1 MTEKS
6 PGESA
11 PKTSKSLFGWLKR
24 PPQCSMARMLVI
36 GILGGIVIW
45 GGLNTGMEY
54 TNRTEFCLSCH
65 TMKTPYEE
73 LKKTVHYSNRTGT
86 SVGCADC
93 HVASSKEPLD
103 YARKMTQKVFASKD
117 VIGEILG
124 TIDTP
129 EKFEAHRLTMAKRVW
144 AQMEASDSKECR
156 NCHKF
161 EKMDTTRQKD
171 RSVVKHE
178 GAMQDGK
185 TCIACHKGIAH
196 KPVHHLL
203 EGGQAPAAAPA
214 SASPPPV
221 RTPEAPKAEAAPAQT
236 AAQTGATAASAA
248 ATAPTTVAA
257 VPEQPAKATPKTV
270 TSAPAAPAPTTVAA
284 APAQPAKA
292 TSKSEATAAA
302 APAAGSVAAGIDWSR
317 VPTRQIKVFY
327 PGQAGLEW
335 VMNKA
340 DHSSAADIIEKKRA
354 CAKCHEGDA
363 NEVGAAIVAG
373 KPVGVS
379 KTVMEPTPPPGKV
392 GFVPVTFQTT
402 HDGSKIYFRFEW
414 VPPKI
419 GEKKLDPKNEVK
431 LTMMFDGG
439 GTVEGSELNGCWGT
453 CHVDLRTM
461 KDAKDDKKTKYI
473 TGADLAGGKFMDLIQ
488 YRSGKGLNPVDGWVD
503 SERHM
508 DGGKSGLKADGKK
521 EGNKWV
527 VVFERSLAGGGKG
540 DHAITADKV
549 YNFGFALHE
558 DFTNARFHYVSLGYQ
573 FGLDKPNPG
582 VKNYIDVQ
590 KQ

>member
-1 MTEKS
+1 MADETQKTECKDGFFKCLLN
-6 PGESA
+6 P
-11 PKTSKSLFGWLKR
+11 PK
-24 PPQCSMARMLVI
+24 CSMLRMIVI
-36 GILGGIVIW
+36 GILGGVIIW

-65 TMKTPYEE
+65 TMRTPYEE

-86 SVGCADC
+86 TVGCADC
-93 HVASSKEPLD
+93 HVASSKDPFD
-103 YARKMTQKVFASKD
+103 YARKLTQKVFASKD

-144 AQMEASDSKECR
+144 AHMKETDSKECR

-161 EKMDTTRQKD
+161 EKMDTTKQKD
-171 RSVVKHE
+171 RSAVKHE
-178 GAMQDGK
+178 GAVQDGK
-185 TCIACHKGIAH
+185 TCIDCHKGIAH

-203 EGGQAPAAAPA
+203 EGGQAPASSAAA
-214 SASPPPV
+214 SSSP
-221 RTPEAPKAEAAPAQT
+221 APAQT
-236 AAQTGATAASAA
+236 DAAAAPKVEVAGTQATAAAGTVTAPAA
-248 ATAPTTVAA
+248 AQATTVA
-257 VPEQPAKATPKTV
+257 VAT
-270 TSAPAAPAPTTVAA
+270 

-292 TSKSEATAAA
+292 TPKAEASGAA
-302 APAAGSVAAGIDWSR
+302 APTASTITALDWSK
-317 VPTRQIKVFY
+317 VPSRQIKVFY

-379 KTVMEPTPPPGKV
+379 KTVMEPNPPAGKV
-392 GFVPVTFQTT
+392 GFIPVSFQTT

-414 VPPKI
+414 VPPKT
-419 GEKKLDPKNEVK
+419 GDKKLDPKNEVK

-439 GTVEGSELNGCWGT
+439 GTVEGSEQNGCWAT

-473 TGADLAGGKFMDLIQ
+473 KDADLASGKFMDLIQ
-488 YRSGKGLNPVDGWVD
+488 YRSGKGQNPVDGWVG

-508 DGGKSGLKADGKK
+508 DGGKSHLKAEGKK

-527 VVFERSLAGGGKG
+527 VTFERALTGGGKG

-549 YNFGFALHE
+549 YNFGFAIHE
-558 DFTNARFHYVSLGYQ
+558 DYTNARYHYVSLGYQ
-573 FGLDKPNPG
+573 FGLDKPTPG

>member
-1 MTEKS
+1 MADEANKTECKEGFFRCLMN
-6 PGESA
+6 P
-11 PKTSKSLFGWLKR
+11 PK
-24 PPQCSMARMLVI
+24 CSMLRMIVI
-36 GILGGIVIW
+36 GVIGGIAIW

-65 TMKTPYEE
+65 TMQTPYNE

-93 HVASSKEPLD
+93 HVASSKEPFD
-103 YARKMTQKVFASKD
+103 YARKLTQKVFASKD

-144 AQMEASDSKECR
+144 AHMKETDSKECR

-161 EKMDTTRQKD
+161 DKMDATKQKD

-178 GAMQDGK
+178 GAIEDGK
-185 TCIACHKGIAH
+185 TCIDCHKGIAH

-203 EGGQAPAAAPA
+203 EQEQGQ
-214 SASPPPV
+214 V
-221 RTPEAPKAEAAPAQT
+221 
-236 AAQTGATAASAA
+236 ATAKESTP
-248 ATAPTTVAA
+248 TAQPQ
-257 VPEQPAKATPKTV
+257 PEPPSTPKV
-270 TSAPAAPAPTTVAA
+270 DDKPIPAPAPTTTE
-284 APAQPAKA
+284 APAKTPAPPA
-292 TSKSEATAAA
+292 TPTAPVEKPKSEPKAGAATVA
-302 APAAGSVAAGIDWSR
+302 APAAPPAAVASTITAVDWSK
-317 VPTRQIKVFY
+317 VPIRKIKAFY
-327 PGQAGLEW
+327 PGQAALEW

-340 DHSSAADIIEKKRA
+340 DHSSASDIIEKKRA

-363 NEVGAAIVAG
+363 NEIGAAIVAG

-379 KTVMEPTPPPGKV
+379 KTVLEPTPPAGKV
-392 GFVPVTFQTT
+392 GFIPVSFQAT
-402 HDGSKIYFRFEW
+402 HDGNNIYFRFEW

-419 GEKKLDPKNEVK
+419 GTKKLDPKNEVK
-431 LTMMFDGG
+431 VTMMFDGG
-439 GTVEGSELNGCWGT
+439 GTVEGSDLNGCWAT
-453 CHVDLRTM
+453 CHTDLRTM

-473 TGADLAGGKFMDLIQ
+473 KDADLASGKFMDLIQ
-488 YRSGKGLNPVDGWVD
+488 FRSGNGEKPVDGWID
-503 SERHM
+503 TERHM
-508 DGGKSGLKADGKK
+508 ESGKSQLKAEGVK

-527 VVFERSLAGGGKG
+527 VIFERPLAGSGKG
-540 DHAITADKV
+540 NHAISSDKV
-549 YNFGFALHE
+549 YSFGFAIHE

-573 FGLDKPNPG
+573 FGLDKPDTG
-582 VKNYIDVQ
+582 VKSFIDVQ

>member
-1 MTEKS
+1 MADNSSQGTQAE
-6 PGESA
+6 PG
-11 PKTSKSLFGWLKR
+11 KGLFGWLKR
-24 PPQCSMARMLVI
+24 PPQCSMARMIVVGVI
-36 GILGGIVIW
+36 GGILIW

-54 TNRTEFCLSCH
+54 TNHTEFCLSCH
-65 TMKTPYEE
+65 TMRTPYEE

-93 HVASSKEPLD
+93 HVASSKDPFD
-103 YARKMTQKVFASKD
+103 YARKLTQKVFASKD

-144 AQMEASDSKECR
+144 ASMKASDSKECR

-161 EKMDTTRQKD
+161 DKMDTTKQKD

-178 GAMQDGK
+178 GAREDGK
-185 TCIACHKGIAH
+185 TCIDCHKGIAH

-203 EGGQAPAAAPA
+203 EKDGQAGTTAQAPAAEAVAVPKADDKAPAAAPVAAPA
-214 SASPPPV
+214 SAMAEVAKTAAMAEPAKRAV
-221 RTPEAPKAEAAPAQT
+221 AAPKADAAPKVEPEAK
-236 AAQTGATAASAA
+236 ADGAAS
-248 ATAPTTVAA
+248 
-257 VPEQPAKATPKTV
+257 
-270 TSAPAAPAPTTVAA
+270 S
-284 APAQPAKA
+284 
-292 TSKSEATAAA
+292 
-302 APAAGSVAAGIDWSR
+302 AGSVKAMDWSKAQPLA
-317 VPTRQIKVFY
+317 VKVFY
-327 PGQAGLEW
+327 PGQAALEW

-354 CAKCHEGDA
+354 CAKCHSGDA

-379 KTVMEPTPPPGKV
+379 KTVMEPNPPAGKV
-392 GFVPVTFQTT
+392 GFIPVTVQAT
-402 HDGSKIYFRFEW
+402 HDGNKIFFRFEW
-414 VPPKI
+414 VPPKN
-419 GEKKLDPKNEVK
+419 GDKKMDPKNEVK
-431 LTMMFDGG
+431 VTMMFDGG
-439 GTVEGSELNGCWGT
+439 GTVDGADLNGCWST
-453 CHVDLRTM
+453 CHTDLRTM

-473 TGADLAGGKFMDLIQ
+473 TGADLASGKFMDLIQ
-488 YRSGKGLNPVDGWVD
+488 YRSGKGQPPVDGWVD

-508 DGGKSGLKADGKK
+508 TGGKSQLKAEGKK

-527 VVFERSLAGGGKG
+527 VTFERAMAGGGKG
-540 DHAITADKV
+540 DHVIVPDKV
-549 YNFGFALHE
+549 YSFGFAIHE
-558 DFTNARFHYVSLGYQ
+558 DFANARYHYVSLGYQ

>member
-1 MTEKS
+1 MADEAKKTECKDGFFQCLMN
-6 PGESA
+6 P
-11 PKTSKSLFGWLKR
+11 PK
-24 PPQCSMARMLVI
+24 CSMLRMIVI
-36 GILGGIVIW
+36 GVLGGILIW
-45 GGLNTGMEY
+45 GGLNTGMEF

-93 HVASSKEPLD
+93 HVASSKEPFD
-103 YARKMTQKVFASKD
+103 YARKLTQKVFASKD

-144 AQMEASDSKECR
+144 AHMKETDSKECR

-161 EKMDTTRQKD
+161 EKMDTTKQKD
-171 RSVVKHE
+171 RSAVKHE
-178 GAMQDGK
+178 GAVQDGK
-185 TCIACHKGIAH
+185 TCIDCHKGIAH

-203 EGGQAPAAAPA
+203 QGGQAPTSVAAAATPPSARAEAPA
-214 SASPPPV
+214 APKVEAAVTPPAAPSSKPATTPV
-221 RTPEAPKAEAAPAQT
+221 AAATVAEAPAQAATQPAKTAPKAEANTATVPA
-236 AAQTGATAASAA
+236 AASTI
-248 ATAPTTVAA
+248 TAL
-257 VPEQPAKATPKTV
+257 
-270 TSAPAAPAPTTVAA
+270 
-284 APAQPAKA
+284 
-292 TSKSEATAAA
+292 
-302 APAAGSVAAGIDWSR
+302 DWSK

-379 KTVMEPTPPPGKV
+379 KTVMEPNPPAGKV
-392 GFVPVTFQTT
+392 GFIPVTFQTT
-402 HDGSKIYFRFEW
+402 HDGGKIYFRFEW
-414 VPPKI
+414 VPPQN
-419 GEKKLDPKNEVK
+419 GDKKLDPKNEVK

-439 GTVEGSELNGCWGT
+439 GTVEGSDQNGCWAT

-461 KDAKDDKKTKYI
+461 KEAKDDKKTKYI
-473 TGADLAGGKFMDLIQ
+473 NGADLAAGKFMDLIQ
-488 YRSGKGLNPVDGWVD
+488 FRSGKGQNPVDGWVD

-508 DGGKSGLKADGKK
+508 DGGKSGLKAEGRK
-521 EGNKWV
+521 EGNKWIV
-527 VVFERSLAGGGKG
+527 TFERALAGTGKG
-540 DHAITADKV
+540 DHVITADKV
-549 YNFGFALHE
+549 YNFGFAIHE

>member
-1 MTEKS
+1 MADETQKTESKEGYFRRLLN
-6 PGESA
+6 P
-11 PKTSKSLFGWLKR
+11 PK
-24 PPQCSMARMLVI
+24 CSMLRMIVI
-36 GILGGIVIW
+36 GVIGGIVIW

-65 TMKTPYEE
+65 TMQTPYNE

-93 HVASSKEPLD
+93 HVASSKEPFD
-103 YARKMTQKVFASKD
+103 YARKLTQKVFASKD

-144 AQMEASDSKECR
+144 AHMKETDSKECR

-161 EKMDTTRQKD
+161 DKMDPTKQKD

-178 GAMQDGK
+178 GAIEDGK
-185 TCIACHKGIAH
+185 TCIDCHKGIAH

-203 EGGQAPAAAPA
+203 EGEAGQATASPEPEPAAAPA
-214 SASPPPV
+214 
-221 RTPEAPKAEAAPAQT
+221 AEAAPALKAEDKTTTVPAVT
-236 AAQTGATAASAA
+236 AAPVVAAMV
-248 ATAPTTVAA
+248 APATTVARPA
-257 VPEQPAKATPKTV
+257 PEAADTKAP
-270 TSAPAAPAPTTVAA
+270 APAAKTEPKPESASSPVAR
-284 APAQPAKA
+284 
-292 TSKSEATAAA
+292 TITAAL
-302 APAAGSVAAGIDWSR
+302 DWSK
-317 VPTRQIKVFY
+317 VPSRQIKVFY
-327 PGQAGLEW
+327 PGQAALEW

-340 DHSSAADIIEKKRA
+340 DHSSASDIIEKKRA

-363 NEVGAAIVAG
+363 NEIGAAIVAG

-379 KTVMEPTPPPGKV
+379 KTILEPNPPAGKV
-392 GFVPVTFQTT
+392 GFIPVTFQAT
-402 HDGSKIYFRFEW
+402 HDGNNIYFRFEW

-419 GEKKLDPKNEVK
+419 GKKKLDPKNEVK

-439 GTVEGSELNGCWGT
+439 GTVEGSELNGCWAT
-453 CHVDLRTM
+453 CHTDLRTM

-473 TGADLAGGKFMDLIQ
+473 KDADLGSGKFMDLIQ
-488 YRSGKGLNPVDGWVD
+488 FRSGKGEKPVDGWVD

-508 DGGKSGLKADGKK
+508 DGGISALKADGIKD
-521 EGNKWV
+521 GNKWV
-527 VVFERSLAGGGKG
+527 VIFERPLSGGSKG
-540 DHAITADKV
+540 NHSISSDKV
-549 YNFGFALHE
+549 YNFGFAIHE
-558 DFTNARFHYVSLGYQ
+558 DYTNARFHYVSLGYQ
-573 FGLDKPNPG
+573 FGLDKAEPRI
-582 VKNYIDVQ
+582 KNYIDVQ

>member
-1 MTEKS
+1 MADEAQQAELKEGFFKRLRN
-6 PGESA
+6 P
-11 PKTSKSLFGWLKR
+11 PK
-24 PPQCSMARMLVI
+24 CSMFRMIVI
-36 GILGGIVIW
+36 GVLGGIGIW
-45 GGLNTGMEY
+45 GLLNTGVEY

-65 TMKTPYEE
+65 TMQTPFEE

-93 HVASSKEPLD
+93 HVASSKEPFD
-103 YARKMTQKVFASKD
+103 YARKLTQKVFASKD
-117 VIGEILG
+117 VIGQILG

-129 EKFEAHRLTMAKRVW
+129 EKFEAYRLTMAKRVW
-144 AQMEASDSKECR
+144 AHMKETDSKECR

-161 EKMDTTRQKD
+161 DKMDTTKQKD

-178 GAMQDGK
+178 GAVQDGK
-185 TCIACHKGIAH
+185 TCIDCHKGIAH

-203 EGGQAPAAAPA
+203 EGGPAPAGAAAAGAAAPAQAEAPMAPKVEAAAASVTAPSAPAAAPA
-214 SASPPPV
+214 TATAV
-221 RTPEAPKAEAAPAQT
+221 AAAPT
-236 AAQTGATAASAA
+236 
-248 ATAPTTVAA
+248 
-257 VPEQPAKATPKTV
+257 QPAKATPKAEPAGAA
-270 TSAPAAPAPTTVAA
+270 SPAASAI
-284 APAQPAKA
+284 
-292 TSKSEATAAA
+292 TAL
-302 APAAGSVAAGIDWSR
+302 DWSK
-317 VPTRQIKVFY
+317 VPARQVKVFY

-379 KTVMEPTPPPGKV
+379 KTVMEPNPPAGKV
-392 GFVPVTFQTT
+392 GFIPVTFQTT
-402 HDGSKIYFRFEW
+402 HDGNKIYFRFEW
-414 VPPKI
+414 VPPKN
-419 GEKKLDPKNEVK
+419 GDKKLDPKNEVK

-461 KDAKDDKKTKYI
+461 KEAKDDKKTKYI
-473 TGADLAGGKFMDLIQ
+473 NGADLASGKFMDLIQ
-488 YRSGKGLNPVDGWVD
+488 YRSGKGQAPVDGWVD

-508 DGGKSGLKADGKK
+508 SGGKSQLKAEGRK

-527 VVFERSLAGGGKG
+527 VIFERALAGGGKG

-558 DFTNARFHYVSLGYQ
+558 DYTNARYHYVSLGYQ
-573 FGLDKPNPG
+573 FGLDKPSPG
-582 VKNYIDVQ
+582 GKNYIEIQ

>member
-36 GILGGIVIW
+36 GILGGIIIW

-161 EKMDTTRQKD
+161 EKMDSTKQKD

-214 SASPPPV
+214 SASPPPA

-248 ATAPTTVAA
+248 APAPTTVAA

-270 TSAPAAPAPTTVAA
+270 NVGCRRPSAHRCRRGTG
-284 APAQPAKA
+284 
-292 TSKSEATAAA
+292 S
-302 APAAGSVAAGIDWSR
+302 AGQGNLQVRSDRCCCAGR
-317 VPTRQIKVFY
+317 RQRCCRY
-327 PGQAGLEW
+327 RLE
-335 VMNKA
+335 
-340 DHSSAADIIEKKRA
+340 
-354 CAKCHEGDA
+354 
-363 NEVGAAIVAG
+363 
-373 KPVGVS
+373 
-379 KTVMEPTPPPGKV
+379 
-392 GFVPVTFQTT
+392 Q
-402 HDGSKIYFRFEW
+402 
-414 VPPKI
+414 
-419 GEKKLDPKNEVK
+419 
-431 LTMMFDGG
+431 
-439 GTVEGSELNGCWGT
+439 
-453 CHVDLRTM
+453 
-461 KDAKDDKKTKYI
+461 
-473 TGADLAGGKFMDLIQ
+473 GADTPDQ
-488 YRSGKGLNPVDGWVD
+488 GLLSWPG
-503 SERHM
+503 R
-508 DGGKSGLKADGKK
+508 
-521 EGNKWV
+521 
-527 VVFERSLAGGGKG
+527 
-540 DHAITADKV
+540 
-549 YNFGFALHE
+549 
-558 DFTNARFHYVSLGYQ
+558 
-573 FGLDKPNPG
+573 PG
-582 VKNYIDVQ
+582 VGDEQ
-590 KQ
+590 GRSFLRCGHH

>member
-1 MTEKS
+1 MADEAQKAECKDGFFQCLLN
-6 PGESA
+6 P
-11 PKTSKSLFGWLKR
+11 PKCSLL
-24 PPQCSMARMLVI
+24 RMIVI
-36 GILGGIVIW
+36 GVLGGVIIW
-45 GGLNTGMEY
+45 GGLNMGMEY
-54 TNRTEFCLSCH
+54 TNRSDFCMSCH
-65 TMKTPYEE
+65 EMTIPFEE
-73 LKKTVHYSNRTGT
+73 LKKTVHYKNRSGT
-86 SVGCADC
+86 TVQCADC
-93 HVASSKEPLD
+93 HVASSKTPTD
-103 YARKMTQKVFASKD
+103 YMFKSMQKLIAARD
-117 VIGEILG
+117 VVGHILG
-124 TIDTP
+124 TVDTP
-129 EKFEAHRLTMAKRVW
+129 EKYEAYRLTMAKRVW
-144 AQMEASDSKECR
+144 ERMKERDSKECR
-156 NCHKF
+156 NCHDFKT
-161 EKMDTTRQKD
+161 MDPAKQKD
-171 RSVVKHE
+171 RSVTKHE
-178 GAMQDGK
+178 GAIEDGK
-185 TCIACHKGIAH
+185 TCIDCHKGIAH

-203 EGGQAPAAAPA
+203 EGGPAPVAVAAAGTAAPAQAEAPIAPKVEAAAPAAAP
-214 SASPPPV
+214 
-221 RTPEAPKAEAAPAQT
+221 
-236 AAQTGATAASAA
+236 TGT
-248 ATAPTTVAA
+248 
-257 VPEQPAKATPKTV
+257 
-270 TSAPAAPAPTTVAA
+270 
-284 APAQPAKA
+284 
-292 TSKSEATAAA
+292 AA
-302 APAAGSVAAGIDWSR
+302 APAAAQAPATAIATAPTEPVKASPKAEPAGAAAPAASTITALDWSK
-317 VPTRQIKVFY
+317 VPSRQIKVFY
-327 PGQAGLEW
+327 PGQASLEW

-379 KTVMEPTPPPGKV
+379 KTVMEPNPPPGKV
-392 GFVPVTFQTT
+392 GFIPMTFQAT

-414 VPPKI
+414 VPPKN
-419 GEKKLDPKNEVK
+419 GDKKLDPKNEVK

-473 TGADLAGGKFMDLIQ
+473 KDADLAGGKFMDLIQ
-488 YRSGKGLNPVDGWVD
+488 FRSGKGQAPVDGWVD

-508 DGGKSGLKADGKK
+508 SGGKSGLKAEGKK

-527 VVFERSLAGGGKG
+527 VIFERSLAGGGKG

-582 VKNYIDVQ
+582 VKNHVDVQ

>member
-1 MTEKS
+1 MADEAQNAEGKE
-6 PGESA
+6 GFFER
-11 PKTSKSLFGWLKR
+11 LLR
-24 PPQCSMARMLVI
+24 PPKCSMLRMIVI
-36 GILGGIVIW
+36 GVIGGIGIW
-45 GGLNTGMEY
+45 GLLNTGVEW

-65 TMKTPYEE
+65 TMQTPYEE

-93 HVASSKEPLD
+93 HVASSKEPFD
-103 YARKMTQKVFASKD
+103 YARKLTQKVFASKD
-117 VIGEILG
+117 VIGQILG

-129 EKFEAHRLTMAKRVW
+129 EKFEAYRLTMAKRVW
-144 AQMEASDSKECR
+144 AHMKETDSKECR

-161 EKMDTTRQKD
+161 DKMDTTKQKD
-171 RSVVKHE
+171 RSAVKHE
-178 GAMQDGK
+178 GAIQDGK
-185 TCIACHKGIAH
+185 TCIDCHKGIAH

-203 EGGQAPAAAPA
+203 EKEQGKVAAAQESAPPTQATAPAAAPA
-214 SASPPPV
+214 KAEDKGAAPAPAAPATVASAAPAVQPAA
-221 RTPEAPKAEAAPAQT
+221 PEKPAAKTEAAPKAEAV
-236 AAQTGATAASAA
+236 SAA
-248 ATAPTTVAA
+248 APSASAITAL
-257 VPEQPAKATPKTV
+257 
-270 TSAPAAPAPTTVAA
+270 
-284 APAQPAKA
+284 
-292 TSKSEATAAA
+292 
-302 APAAGSVAAGIDWSR
+302 DWSK

-379 KTVMEPTPPPGKV
+379 KTVMEPNPPAGKV
-392 GFVPVTFQTT
+392 GFIPVTFQTT
-402 HDGSKIYFRFEW
+402 HDDSKIYFRFEW
-414 VPPKI
+414 VPPKNSD
-419 GEKKLDPKNEVK
+419 KKMDPKHEVK

-439 GTVEGSELNGCWGT
+439 GTVEGSDQNGCWAT

-461 KDAKDDKKTKYI
+461 KEAKDDKKTKYI
-473 TGADLAGGKFMDLIQ
+473 TGADLASGKFMDLIQ
-488 YRSGKGLNPVDGWVD
+488 YRSGKGEKPVDGWVD

-508 DGGKSGLKADGKK
+508 TGGKSQLKAEGRK

-527 VVFERSLAGGGKG
+527 VTFERALAGGGKG
-540 DHAITADKV
+540 DHVITADKV
-549 YNFGFALHE
+549 YNFGFAIHE

>member
-1 MTEKS
+1 MADNS
-6 PGESA
+6 PDGIPPQA
-11 PKTSKSLFGWLKR
+11 GKGLFGWLKR
-24 PPQCSMARMLVI
+24 PPQCSMLRMIVI
-36 GILGGIVIW
+36 GVIGGIVIW
-45 GGLNTGMEY
+45 GGLNTGVEF

-65 TMKTPYEE
+65 TMQTPYEE

-86 SVGCADC
+86 TVGCADC
-93 HVASSKEPLD
+93 HVASSKDPFD
-103 YARKMTQKVFASKD
+103 YARKLTQKVFASKD

-144 AQMEASDSKECR
+144 AHMKETDSKECR

-161 EKMDTTRQKD
+161 DKMDTTKQKD

-178 GAMQDGK
+178 GAVMDGK
-185 TCIACHKGIAH
+185 TCIDCHKGIAH

-203 EGGQAPAAAPA
+203 EQEQGQAGTSKEGAPKPPAHAETAPAPKAEDKPAQVATGPAGSAALPAAVAEAAKPA
-214 SASPPPV
+214 AKVDASKV
-221 RTPEAPKAEAAPAQT
+221 EASKAEAPKAEAA
-236 AAQTGATAASAA
+236 S
-248 ATAPTTVAA
+248 
-257 VPEQPAKATPKTV
+257 
-270 TSAPAAPAPTTVAA
+270 
-284 APAQPAKA
+284 
-292 TSKSEATAAA
+292 AA
-302 APAAGSVAAGIDWSR
+302 APAATGGTVTALDWSK
-317 VPTRQIKVFY
+317 VPARQIKVFY

-379 KTVMEPTPPPGKV
+379 KTVMEPNPPAGKV
-392 GFVPVTFQTT
+392 GFIPMTFQTT

-414 VPPKI
+414 VPPKN
-419 GEKKLDPKNEVK
+419 GDKKLDPKNEVK

-439 GTVEGSELNGCWGT
+439 GTVDGSELNGCWST
-453 CHVDLRTM
+453 CHTDLRTM

-473 TGADLAGGKFMDLIQ
+473 AGADLASGKFMDLIQ
-488 YRSGKGLNPVDGWVD
+488 FRSGKGQNPVDGWVD

-508 DGGKSGLKADGKK
+508 QGGKSQLKAEGKK

-527 VVFERSLAGGGKG
+527 VIFERSLAGGGKG

-558 DFTNARFHYVSLGYQ
+558 DYTNARFHYVSLGYQ

-582 VKNYIDVQ
+582 VKNYVDVQ

>member
-1 MTEKS
+1 MAENS
-6 PGESA
+6 PGDLTPE
-11 PKTSKSLFGWLKR
+11 PRKGVFGWLKR
-24 PPQCSMARMLVI
+24 QPQCSIGRMLVI
-36 GILGGIVIW
+36 GIVGGIMIW
-45 GGLNTGMEY
+45 GGLNMGMEY
-54 TNRTEFCLSCH
+54 TNRSDFCMSCH
-65 TMKTPYEE
+65 EMTIPFEE
-73 LKKTVHYSNRTGT
+73 LKKTVHYKNRSGT
-86 SVGCADC
+86 TVQCADC
-93 HVASSKEPLD
+93 HVASSKTPTD
-103 YARKMTQKVFASKD
+103 YMFKSMQKLIAARD
-117 VIGEILG
+117 VVGHILG

-129 EKFEAHRLTMAKRVW
+129 EKYEAYRLTMAERVW
-144 AQMEASDSKECR
+144 ERMKDRDSKECR
-156 NCHKF
+156 NCHDFKT
-161 EKMDTTRQKD
+161 MDPAKQKD
-171 RSVVKHE
+171 RSVTKHE
-178 GAMQDGK
+178 GAIEDGK
-185 TCIACHKGIAH
+185 TCIDCHKGIAH
-196 KPVHHLL
+196 KPVHLKKDPA
-203 EGGQAPAAAPA
+203 QAQPAAAPA
-214 SASPPPV
+214 AAAAPQAAASP
-221 RTPEAPKAEAAPAQT
+221 AEAVAT
-236 AAQTGATAASAA
+236 GAANVAKAGATAAASTATAA
-248 ATAPTTVAA
+248 ATAMSAA
-257 VPEQPAKATPKTV
+257 STAMTAGTGPAKATPK
-270 TSAPAAPAPTTVAA
+270 AEAAG
-284 APAQPAKA
+284 
-292 TSKSEATAAA
+292 ATAAA
-302 APAAGSVAAGIDWSR
+302 AGGTVTALDWSK

-335 VMNKA
+335 IMNKA
-340 DHSSAADIIEKKRA
+340 DHSSAADIVEKKRA

-363 NEVGAAIVAG
+363 NEVGTAIVTG

-392 GFVPVTFQTT
+392 GFIPVTFQTT
-402 HDGSKIYFRFEW
+402 HDGNKIYFRFEW
-414 VPPKI
+414 VPPKN
-419 GEKKLDPKNEVK
+419 GDKKLDPKNEVK

-488 YRSGKGLNPVDGWVD
+488 FRSGKGQAPVDGWVD

-508 DGGKSGLKADGKK
+508 DGGKSGLKAEGKK

-573 FGLDKPNPG
+573 FGLDKPNPS

>member
-1 MTEKS
+1 MADE
-6 PGESA
+6 A
-11 PKTSKSLFGWLKR
+11 PKAECNNGFFNCLMNPPKCSLL
-24 PPQCSMARMLVI
+24 RMIVI
-36 GILGGIVIW
+36 GIFGGILIW

-65 TMKTPYEE
+65 TMQIPYEE

-93 HVASSKEPLD
+93 HVASSKEPFD
-103 YARKMTQKVFASKD
+103 YARKLTQKVFASKD
-117 VIGEILG
+117 VIGQILG

-129 EKFEAHRLTMAKRVW
+129 EKFEAYRLTMAKRVW
-144 AQMEASDSKECR
+144 AHMKETDSKECR

-161 EKMDTTRQKD
+161 DRMDTTKQKD
-171 RSVVKHE
+171 RSAVKHE
-178 GAMQDGK
+178 GAVQDGK
-185 TCIACHKGIAH
+185 TCIDCHKGIAH
-196 KPVHHLL
+196 KPVHQLL
-203 EGGQAPAAAPA
+203 EGGQSPASSPAASTPTPVAQTQIAAAPK
-214 SASPPPV
+214 V
-221 RTPEAPKAEAAPAQT
+221 EATSTQ
-236 AAQTGATAASAA
+236 ATA
-248 ATAPTTVAA
+248 
-257 VPEQPAKATPKTV
+257 V
-270 TSAPAAPAPTTVAA
+270 T
-284 APAQPAKA
+284 
-292 TSKSEATAAA
+292 A
-302 APAAGSVAAGIDWSR
+302 APAATVAPAAVAVAATPPQPAKSAPKKEAAGTESPAPGSAITALDWSK

-340 DHSSAADIIEKKRA
+340 DHSSATDIIEKKRA

-379 KTVMEPTPPPGKV
+379 KTVMEPNPPVGKV
-392 GFVPVTFQTT
+392 GFIPVTFQAT
-402 HDGSKIYFRFEW
+402 HDGNKIYFRFEW
-414 VPPKI
+414 VPPKN
-419 GEKKLDPKNEVK
+419 GDKKMDPKNEVK
-431 LTMMFDGG
+431 VTMMFDGG
-439 GTVEGSELNGCWGT
+439 GTVEGAELNGCWST

-473 TGADLAGGKFMDLIQ
+473 KDADLASEKFMDLIQ
-488 YRSGKGLNPVDGWVD
+488 FRSGKGQTPVDGWVD

-508 DGGKSGLKADGKK
+508 DGGKSQLKAEGRK

-527 VVFERSLAGGGKG
+527 VTFERAFAGGGKG
-540 DHAITADKV
+540 NHAISADKV
-549 YNFGFALHE
+549 YNFGIALHE
-558 DFTNARFHYVSLGYQ
+558 DYTNARFHYVSLGYQ
-573 FGLDKPNPG
+573 FGLDKPNPS